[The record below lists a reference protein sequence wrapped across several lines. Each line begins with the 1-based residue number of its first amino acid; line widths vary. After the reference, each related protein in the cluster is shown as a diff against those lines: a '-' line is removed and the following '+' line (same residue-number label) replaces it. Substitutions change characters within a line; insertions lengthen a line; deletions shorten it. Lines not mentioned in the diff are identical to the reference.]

1 MSAGYENLQLKITQL
16 ESIPIEV
23 KNLEATI
30 AELRKSQ
37 VPKSDN
43 PAFSLRLQP
52 TLELLS
58 EREQR
63 LADMDRQIEALRA
76 RLPQKQVDVTALQ
89 DEVTMLNTRK
99 IKAVEGAQEARRRRA
114 DGGMTDELEERGRW
128 LRVVEMGLRTMLEV

>member
-1 MSAGYENLQLKITQL
+1 MSAGYENLQLKIPQL

-23 KNLEATI
+23 ENLEATI
-30 AELRKSQ
+30 AELRQSQ
-37 VPKSDN
+37 APKSDN
-43 PAFSLRLQP
+43 PAFSLPLQP

-76 RLPQKQVDVTALQ
+76 GLPQKQVDVSALQ

-128 LRVVEMGLRTMLEV
+128 LRGVEMGLRTMLEV